1 MRVDTTGEDLS
12 CTPIGDLLT
21 TFSIKKPILNPPK
34 ELHMPNSKKTSIKGT
49 EHILLPGARAIGPSD
64 PHQLIE
70 ISVVLKNRQPLPEH
84 EAKMLSHNDFAK
96 TYGADPA
103 SVDKIR
109 QFAREN
115 NLQMLER
122 GDEAL
127 RRTVTLAG
135 TAGAMEKAFSVD
147 LIEYEHE
154 EGSYRGHTGS
164 IQMPEEYAS
173 LVTGVFGLDN
183 RPVAKP
189 HFRYRGANRTF
200 GVRASNVSYTPVQVA
215 KMYSFPANADG
226 AGQTIGLIELGGGY
240 RPADIAQYFQALGV
254 QAPSVSTVSVDHG
267 NNRPTTAQS
276 ADGEVML
283 DIEVAG
289 AVAPGVK
296 LAVYFAPNTA
306 RGFQD
311 ALSTA
316 IHDQLNKPSVLS
328 ISWGGPE
335 SGWSTQS
342 MDNFSQ
348 VAQEAGLLGI
358 TVTVAAGDNGSSD
371 GVTDG
376 KNHVDFPASC
386 PYVLACGGT
395 HLASANGVITSETVW
410 NDGAQGGATG
420 GGYSTVFPRP
430 AWQASDVTQSNRGVP
445 DVAGDADPETGY
457 NVLVDGQ
464 QMVVGGT
471 SAVAPLW
478 AGLVVLLNQ
487 KLNRRLGFVNPG
499 LYGLDQHSDFR
510 DITMGNN
517 GAYSATFGWD
527 ACTGLG
533 SPLGTQILQALQG
546 QGAAAATH
554 NQKTERSHASTA
566 R

>member
-1 MRVDTTGEDLS
+1 MS
-12 CTPIGDLLT
+12 
-21 TFSIKKPILNPPK
+21 
-34 ELHMPNSKKTSIKGT
+34 NSKRISLKGT

-70 ISVVLKNRQPLPEH
+70 ISVVLKHRQPLATPEN
-84 EAKMLSHNDFAK
+84 EGRILTHNEFAK

-103 SVDKIR
+103 NIDKIR

-154 EGSYRGHTGS
+154 DGSYRGHTGA

-173 LVTGVFGLDN
+173 IVSGVFGLDN
-183 RPVAKP
+183 RQVAKP
-189 HFRYRGANRTF
+189 HFRYRGVSHTF
-200 GVRASNVSYTPVQVA
+200 GARASNVSYDPTQVA
-215 KMYSFPANADG
+215 HLYSFPENPDG
-226 AGQTIGLIELGGGY
+226 VGQTIGLIELGGGY
-240 RPADIAQYFQALGV
+240 RPADIAQYFQALGL
-254 QAPSVSTVSVDHG
+254 QPPTVKSISVDHG
-267 NNRPTTAQS
+267 NNRPTTPQS

-283 DIEVAG
+283 DIEIAA

-296 LAVYFAPNTA
+296 IAVYFAPNTA

-311 ALSTA
+311 ALSVA
-316 IHDQLNKPSVLS
+316 IHDQLNRPCALS

-335 SGWSTQS
+335 INWTAQS
-342 MDNFSQ
+342 MENFTQ

-371 GVTDG
+371 GVNDG

-395 HLASANGVITSETVW
+395 HLVSANGVITSETVW

-420 GGYSTVFPRP
+420 GGYSVVFARP
-430 AWQASDVTQSNRGVP
+430 AWQAADVTQSTRGVP

-457 NVLVDGQ
+457 NILVDGR

-478 AGLVVLLNQ
+478 AGLVALFAQ
-487 KLNRRLGFVNPG
+487 KLNRRLGFINPS
-499 LYGLDQHSDFR
+499 LYNIDQSRDFR
-510 DITMGNN
+510 DISMGNN
-517 GAYSATFGWD
+517 GAYSAAYGWD
-527 ACTGLG
+527 PCTGLG
-533 SPLGTQILQALQG
+533 SPLGAQLLQALQG
-546 QGAAAATH
+546 SAAVAHA
-554 NQKTERSHASTA
+554 QKTERAHATTSAHATTT